1 MGGKIFKSSIEAVG
15 WQTEN
20 CFQCSK
26 YGETLD
32 DCTCPLAQ
40 KIDLALLG
48 DPEPEPKFFEP
59 WGFNNGAVPVK
70 CLQLELAVDKES
82 K

>member
-1 MGGKIFKSSIEAVG
+1 MSGKVFKSSFEAAG

-20 CFQCSK
+20 CFQCAK
-26 YGETLD
+26 YGKTLD

-48 DPEPEPKFFEP
+48 DPEPEPKFFES
-59 WGFNNGAVPVK
+59 WGFDNGVVPAE
-70 CLQLELAVDKES
+70 CSQLELIEDTES
-82 K
+82 R